1 MDILFFDLTLVDITL
16 FLLVGVIT
24 GIMAG
29 LFGIG
34 GGAIVVPAL
43 IPLFHSLHFPAELV
57 VHMAIGSSLAT
68 IIFTSISA
76 IYGHH
81 QHQAVLWSVAWKMT
95 PSILMGAWLG
105 ALIASTL
112 DAFWLQRI
120 FALFLL
126 SLSVK
131 IAINRESNSAYPLP
145 NAAGLSLIGGGIGTL
160 SSMVGIGGG
169 TLTVPF
175 LIGSGTPIQKA
186 VATSSACGLPIA
198 VAGTLGY
205 IINGLEVSNLP
216 MASSG
221 YIFWPAVAIIAFSS
235 ILLAPVGVRLAHHLP
250 ATTIKRLFALF
261 LVLMGCK
268 LMIN

>member
-1 MDILFFDLTLVDITL
+1 MDILFLGLTLVDITL
-16 FLLVGVIT
+16 FLLVGVVT

-43 IPLFHSLHFPAELV
+43 IPLFHSFNFPAELV

-68 IIFTSISA
+68 IVFTSISA

-81 QHQAVLWSVAWKMT
+81 QRQAVLWPVVRKMT
-95 PSILMGAWLG
+95 LGILLGAWLG

-112 DAFWLQRI
+112 EAFWLQRV

-126 SLSVK
+126 FLSVK
-131 IAINRESNSAYPLP
+131 IAINRESNPAYPLP
-145 NAAGLSLIGGGIGTL
+145 DFTGLSLIGGGIGTL
-160 SSMVGIGGG
+160 SSIVGIGGG

-175 LIGSGTPIQKA
+175 LVGSGAPIQKA

-205 IINGLEVSNLP
+205 IINGLEISNLP
-216 MASSG
+216 LASSG
-221 YIFWPAVAIIAFSS
+221 YIFWPAVVIIAFSS
-235 ILLAPVGVRLAHHLP
+235 MIFAPVGVQLAHHLP
-250 ATTIKRLFALF
+250 ATTSQRLFALF
-261 LVLMGCK
+261 LLLIGCK
-268 LMIN
+268 LMIS

>member
-1 MDILFFDLTLVDITL
+1 MGILFFDLTVVDIIL
-16 FLLVGVIT
+16 FLLVGVVT

-43 IPLFHSLHFPAELV
+43 IPLFHSLHFPTELV

-81 QHQAVLWSVAWKMT
+81 QCQAVLWSVAWKMT
-95 PSILMGAWLG
+95 PGILIGAWLG
-105 ALIASTL
+105 ALIAGSL

-126 SLSVK
+126 FLSVK
-131 IAINRESNSAYPLP
+131 IAINRERNSAFPLP
-145 NAAGLSLIGGGIGTL
+145 NTAGLSLIGGGIGTL
-160 SSMVGIGGG
+160 SSIVGIGGG

-175 LIGSGTPIQKA
+175 LVGSGTPIQKA

-205 IINGLEVSNLP
+205 IINGLEIGNLP

-221 YIFWPAVAIIAFSS
+221 YIFWPAVVIIAFSS
-235 ILLAPVGVRLAHHLP
+235 MIFAPVGVRLAHHLP
-250 ATTIKRLFALF
+250 TTTSQRLFALF
-261 LVLMGCK
+261 LLLMGCK
-268 LMIN
+268 LMIS

>member
-1 MDILFFDLTLVDITL
+1 MDILFFGLTLPDITL
-16 FLLVGVIT
+16 LLLVGVVT

-43 IPLFHSLHFPAELV
+43 IPLFRSFNFPDELV

-68 IIFTSISA
+68 ILFTSISA

-81 QHQAVLWSVAWKMT
+81 KRHAVLWGIAWKMT
-95 PSILMGAWLG
+95 PSILVGAWLG
-105 ALIASTL
+105 AFIASTI

-126 SLSVK
+126 FLSIN
-131 IAINRESNSAYPLP
+131 IALKQQTGQRYPLP
-145 NAAGLSLIGGGIGTL
+145 NMSGLSFIGGGIGSL
-160 SSMVGIGGG
+160 SSIVGIGGG

-175 LIGSGTPIQKA
+175 LIGAGTPIQRA

-198 VAGTLGY
+198 IAGSIGY
-205 IINGLEVSNLP
+205 LLNGIEVSNLP
-216 MASSG
+216 TASSG
-221 YIFWPAVAIIAFSS
+221 YIYWPAALTIACSS
-235 ILLAPVGVRLAHHLP
+235 VFFAPVGVRLAHHLP
-250 ATTIKRLFALF
+250 ATTIKRLFAIFLF
-261 LVLMGCK
+261 LMSCK
-268 LMIN
+268 LMIT